1 MCGMFFMCNDASTT
15 EIYTYCHTLSLLDAL
30 PICYGQLLA
39 ELDHRIRPNLGL
51 SVTCDGDGTF
61 SPACRTSENPE
72 IVVWGDSY
80 AMHLVQGILASN
92 PSAQV
97 VQLTKSACGP
107 IFGLTPISNKYPI
120 RWSEECNAFTGK
132 VRDWLTSNDYVKIG
146 RAHV

>member
-80 AMHLVQGILASN
+80 AMHLVRSEVHTSDIQSLMRISYAVFCLN
-92 PSAQV
+92 TNSAV
-97 VQLTKSACGP
+97 NTIAIPYSVDL
-107 IFGLTPISNKYPI
+107 IF
-120 RWSEECNAFTGK
+120 
-132 VRDWLTSNDYVKIG
+132 
-146 RAHV
+146 